1 MSDPSRLPEG
11 VSHLALPE
19 ELVTGEAV
27 VLDLRPA
34 SFATRALA
42 LMLDLLVL
50 GVLGAGAGWLTFGV
64 LDLDQAASSAIG
76 LTIAVSLL
84 VLVPATW
91 ETLSRG
97 RSLGKLAAGLR
108 VVRDDGGPIRWRQ
121 ALMRWL
127 VAVPEIFMSGGSAAL
142 ICSLANSRGKRIGDL
157 LAGTF
162 VVRERTTGAPPPLPA
177 MPPELAAWAVGAD
190 IGRIPDSLAVAARQ
204 LLARADRLHP
214 ASRARLGTE
223 LAQEISTY
231 VAPAPPGVV
240 HPERFLTA
248 VLAER
253 HRRALA
259 RLTLLE
265 QRRRRACPAPRRGRR
280 ALRRIH
286 PAGLTRPRVTR
297 LGAADRTNG

>member
-1 MSDPSRLPEG
+1 MSDQGRLPEG
-11 VSHLALPE
+11 VSELVLPE
-19 ELVTGEAV
+19 DLVTGEAV

-42 LMLDLLVL
+42 FLLDLLVL
-50 GVLGAGAGWLTFGV
+50 VVLGFVIGWLTVTLTGS
-64 LDLDQAASSAIG
+64 LDVAADRALQ
-76 LTIAVSLL
+76 LTLSVGLL
-84 VLVPATW
+84 VLVPASW

-97 RSLGKLAAGLR
+97 RSPGKVAAGLR

-127 VAVPEIFMSGGSAAL
+127 VAVPEIFLTGGSAAL
-142 ICSLANSRGKRIGDL
+142 ICSLANPRGKRLGDL

-162 VVRERTTGAPPPLPA
+162 VVRERTSSAPLPPPP

-190 IGRIPDSLAVAARQ
+190 IGRLPDSLAVASRQ
-204 LLARADRLHP
+204 LLGRAHRLHP
-214 ASRARLGTE
+214 ASRIRLGTE
-223 LAQEISTY
+223 LAQQVATY
-231 VAPAPPGVV
+231 VAPSPPGVV
-240 HPERFLTA
+240 QPERFLAA

-265 QRRRRACPAPRRGRR
+265 QRRAERARRRSEADVLSPAS
-280 ALRRIH
+280 
-286 PAGLTRPRVTR
+286 TR
-297 LGAADRTNG
+297 LI

>member
-1 MSDPSRLPEG
+1 MSDQARLPEG
-11 VSHLALPE
+11 VSELVLPE
-19 ELVTGEAV
+19 DLVTGEAV

-42 LMLDLLVL
+42 LLLDLLVL
-50 GVLGAGAGWLTFGV
+50 VALGVGLGWLTVTLTGS
-64 LDLDQAASSAIG
+64 LDIAAGRAVE
-76 LTIAVSLL
+76 LTLSVGLL
-84 VLVPATW
+84 VLVPASW

-97 RSLGKLAAGLR
+97 RSPGKAAAGLR

-127 VAVPEIFMSGGSAAL
+127 VAVPEIFLTGGSAAL
-142 ICSLANSRGKRIGDL
+142 ICSLANPRGKRLGDL

-162 VVRERTTGAPPPLPA
+162 VVRERTSSAPLPPPQ

-190 IGRIPDSLAVAARQ
+190 IGRLPDSLAVASRQ
-204 LLARADRLHP
+204 ILGRAHRLHP
-214 ASRARLGTE
+214 ASRTRLGTE
-223 LAQEISTY
+223 LAQQVATY
-231 VAPAPPGVV
+231 VAPSPPGVV
-240 HPERFLTA
+240 QPERFLAA

-265 QRRRRACPAPRRGRR
+265 QRRGERARRRSEADVLSPAS
-280 ALRRIH
+280 
-286 PAGLTRPRVTR
+286 TR
-297 LGAADRTNG
+297 LI

>member
-1 MSDPSRLPEG
+1 MSASGRLPDG
-11 VSHLALPE
+11 VSDLVLPE
-19 ELVTGEAV
+19 DLVTGEAV

-42 LMLDLLVL
+42 LLLDLVVLVVL
-50 GVLGAGAGWLTFGV
+50 GVLVVWLGGRTGS
-64 LDLDQAASSAIG
+64 LDAAANR
-76 LTIAVSLL
+76 AVTLSLIVGLL
-84 VLVPATW
+84 VLVPASW

-127 VAVPEIFMSGGSAAL
+127 VAVPEIFLSGGSAAL
-142 ICSLANSRGKRIGDL
+142 ICSLANSRGKRLGDL

-162 VVRERTTGAPPPLPA
+162 VVRERTAGAPPPLPP

-190 IGRIPDSLAVAARQ
+190 IGRLPDTLAVAARQ
-204 LLARADRLHP
+204 LLNRAHRLHP
-214 ASRARLGTE
+214 ASRMRLGTE
-223 LAQEISTY
+223 LAQQIASY

-240 HPERFLTA
+240 QPERFLAA

-253 HRRALA
+253 HRRSLA

-265 QRRRRACPAPRRGRR
+265 QRRSERARRRSE
-280 ALRRIH
+280 
-286 PAGLTRPRVTR
+286 
-297 LGAADRTNG
+297 ADVLSPSSTQLI